1 MQSSTVPVSPVKPA
15 AGYIGGKR
23 NLAGRICPIIDAT
36 LHDGYAE
43 PFVGMGGIFLR
54 RRARPTAE
62 FINDVSGDVVNFF
75 RVVREHHGFFMDTM
89 RWMIASRGEF
99 QRQLAL
105 PAEHLTDLQRAARF
119 LYVQRLAFG
128 GHVGKRNFGVSSTT
142 GARFNVLRLERDLAD
157 LHDRLASVVIEQL
170 DFGAFIAR
178 YDRPGML
185 FFMDPPYFGS
195 EDDYGAG
202 VFAPADFARLA
213 VQLAAVIGKFILTI
227 NDRPETR
234 AIFNEFHQLGVETTY
249 TISSAGN
256 GMKAGELL
264 VSNFPIALT

>member
-1 MQSSTVPVSPVKPA
+1 MSSLIEVNSVRPA

-23 NLAGRICPIIDAT
+23 NLAGRICPIIEAT
-36 LHDGYAE
+36 PHDGYAE

-54 RRARPTAE
+54 RRARPKAE

-75 RVVREHHGFFMDTM
+75 RVVREHYGFFMDTM

-128 GHVGKRNFGVSSTT
+128 GKVAGRNFGVSTTT
-142 GARFNVLRLERDLAD
+142 GARFNVLRLERDLQD
-157 LHDRLASVVIEQL
+157 LHDRLAGVVIEQL

-185 FFMDPPYFGS
+185 FFLDPPYFGS
-195 EDDYGAG
+195 EGDYGAG
-202 VFAPADFARLA
+202 VFAPADFERLA
-213 VQLAAVIGKFILTI
+213 IQLAGISGLFVLTI
-227 NDRPETR
+227 NDQPEIR
-234 AIFNEFHQLGVETTY
+234 AIFEGFHLLGVDTTY
-249 TISSAGN
+249 TLAAAGN
-256 GMKAGELL
+256 ALRAGELL

>member
-1 MQSSTVPVSPVKPA
+1 MSSLIEVNSVRPA

-23 NLAGRICPIIDAT
+23 NLAGRICPIIEAT
-36 LHDGYAE
+36 PHDGYAE

-54 RRARPTAE
+54 RRVRPKAE

-75 RVVREHHGFFMDTM
+75 RVVREHYGFFMDTV

-128 GHVGKRNFGVSSTT
+128 GKVSGRNFGVSTTT
-142 GARFNVLRLERDLAD
+142 GARFNVLRLERDLQD
-157 LHDRLASVVIEQL
+157 LHDRLAGVVIERL

-178 YDRPGML
+178 YDRAGML
-185 FFMDPPYFGS
+185 FFLDPPYFGS

-202 VFAPADFARLA
+202 VFAPADFERLA
-213 VQLAAVIGKFILTI
+213 AQLAGISGLFILTI
-227 NDRPETR
+227 NDRPEIR
-234 AIFNEFHQLGVETTY
+234 AIFSAFHQLDVETTY
-249 TISSAGN
+249 TLAGASN
-256 GMKAGELL
+256 AMRAGELL
-264 VSNFPIALT
+264 VSNFPIVLP